1 MDSPLGLAVHR
12 RVLEI
17 VAALG
22 AVDVRVTRSQVSY
35 RRRRAFAW
43 TWLPGRWLRSPGAE
57 VVLSISLARRDDSV
71 RWKAVANPA
80 PRRWMHH
87 LEIHAAAD
95 LDDEVAAWLA
105 EAWTGAG

>member
-1 MDSPLGLAVHR
+1 
-12 RVLEI
+12 VLEI

-22 AVDVRVTRSQVSY
+22 AADVRVTRSQVAY

-57 VVLSISLARRDDSV
+57 VVLSVSLPRRDGSA
-71 RWKAVANPA
+71 RWREVVNPA
-80 PRRWMHH
+80 PGRWMHH
-87 LEIHAAAD
+87 LEIRAAAD

-105 EAWTGAG
+105 EAWTAAA

>member
-1 MDSPLGLAVHR
+1 M
-12 RVLEI
+12 LEI

-22 AVDVRVTRSQVSY
+22 AADVRVTRSQVAY

-57 VVLSISLARRDDSV
+57 VVLSVSLRRRDDSA
-71 RWKAVANPA
+71 RWKEVVNPA
-80 PRRWMHH
+80 PGRWMHH
-87 LEIHAAAD
+87 LEIRAAAD

-105 EAWTGAG
+105 EAWTAAA